1 MERDTE
7 KNKSKTPAL
16 RVKNVTAGRVGV
28 NIGTPENLR
37 PVRNS
42 TSGTTRHTSGTVGS
56 GGNSAV
62 DFWQRPSLGASR
74 WSNPSYRSRKSS
86 P

>member
-16 RVKNVTAGRVGV
+16 RVKNVTAGRVGA

-42 TSGTTRHTSGTVGS
+42 TSGAPAIPQALLDQEETPR
-56 GGNSAV
+56 
-62 DFWQRPSLGASR
+62 
-74 WSNPSYRSRKSS
+74 
-86 P
+86 